1 MKLNFFCRK
10 LTFISYY
17 QAMTYYSVWKFQKT
31 CILPSQ
37 KIFRWKHWQICRS
50 SSNLRSQKI
59 LQKKK
64 NQKNKKQNQKTLQS
78 TVATTLVNA
87 FSWRKAHWRV
97 PCSQEF
103 QPTEAAGQVK
113 GSTQCKTLN
122 SRQAPLAWVLCHA
135 LEKGY
140 FKVVLIHSCQQLPNK
155 I

>member
-1 MKLNFFCRK
+1 MKLNFFAESLLSFHTTK
-10 LTFISYY
+10 QWLTTVCES
-17 QAMTYYSVWKFQKT
+17 
-31 CILPSQ
+31 
-37 KIFRWKHWQICRS
+37 FRWLASSLHRKSLDESTDRS
-50 SSNLRSQKI
+50 ADEAATCVLKRYYR
-59 LQKKK
+59 KKK
-64 NQKNKKQNQKTLQS
+64 TKKNKKQNQKTLQS